1 MEVMDEKDVRRRLQ
15 LILDWGNCCVVCGEP
30 FANLACVTLEHTIPK
45 SMGGK
50 QGDNLAPSHFNCNKH
65 RGNKSLIESDISLR
79 FKRRLMGEASFKTW
93 ISRPVPSRIVPPLA
107 MLDLESVLTM
117 VKD

>member
-1 MEVMDEKDVRRRLQ
+1 MDEKDVRRRLQ
-15 LILDWGNCCVVCGEP
+15 LLLDWGMICIVCGEP
-30 FANLACVTLEHTIPK
+30 FANLACVTLEHTVPK
-45 SMGGK
+45 SLGGK

-65 RGNKSLIESDISLR
+65 RSTKSLVEADLSIR
-79 FKRRLMGEASFKTW
+79 FKRRQMGEAAFKVW

-107 MLDLESVLTM
+107 LMNIAEVLTM